1 MASRLCLAKLL
12 HGFAALCKQQDS
24 IQEVLSRAG
33 PGLLMSIT
41 VHGRFTGF
49 HCGERLSSAPSGAR
63 RSVLYWL

>member
-41 VHGRFTGF
+41 VHGPTY
-49 HCGERLSSAPSGAR
+49 RLSLWGKAQLCPLWG
-63 RSVLYWL
+63 